1 MFLLDDCHIAFV
13 LLNSL
18 DCSMKRR
25 GRRKG
30 IGETR
35 KEKGERRKVRVM
47 LRMSSIQPGN
57 IPFEADRHA
66 ISVA

>member
-1 MFLLDDCHIAFV
+1 
-13 LLNSL
+13 
-18 DCSMKRR
+18 MKRR